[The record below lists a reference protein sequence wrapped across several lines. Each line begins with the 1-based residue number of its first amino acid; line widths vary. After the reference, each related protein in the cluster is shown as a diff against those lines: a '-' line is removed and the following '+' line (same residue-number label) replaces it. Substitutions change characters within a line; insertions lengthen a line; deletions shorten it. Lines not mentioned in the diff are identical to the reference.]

1 MYSTMI
7 PFYIFYL
14 NRSQIATALPPC
26 QLAVSSVL
34 RQDGNLGFLDL
45 DPPSRGDLCKKFP
58 RFAVGSCWVRAAKSR
73 QSCPTLCDPIDGSQQ
88 APLSLG
94 FSRQEH

>member
-14 NRSQIATALPPC
+14 NISQIATALLPC

-45 DPPSRGDLCKKFP
+45 DPPFRGDLCKKFP
-58 RFAVGSCWVRAAKSR
+58 RFAVGNCWVWEIPTKGKSNTW
-73 QSCPTLCDPIDGSQQ
+73 P
-88 APLSLG
+88 G
-94 FSRQEH
+94 FLWSE